1 MDFMTELSKL
11 IDLSADI
18 IMQYRYTVFGGRAV
32 YVAGHKGIKSFGSEV
47 MELKIGKELL
57 VVTGQNLI
65 IKHLSNDD
73 LVITGDINSVT
84 VNK

>member
-11 IDLSADI
+11 IDLPADV

-73 LVITGDINSVT
+73 LVITGDINSIT
-84 VNK
+84 VSK

>member
-11 IDLSADI
+11 IDLPADV

-73 LVITGDINSVT
+73 LVITGNINSVT
-84 VNK
+84 VSK

>member
-11 IDLSADI
+11 IDLPADV

-84 VNK
+84 VSK